1 MTPDRLAMCSN
12 FSNTTNGEDISP
24 GLRNIEPELLC
35 DIVGNSEAVS
45 RLSSIAKV
53 GNLPNI
59 ILSRPPGMTFQ

>member
-24 GLRNIEPELLC
+24 RVEKYRPELLC
-35 DIVGNSEAVS
+35 DIVGYSEAVS